1 MEWDA
6 KGVFDSIGAEVKT
19 SVKGTKLCILA
30 GDDTVVMKEWQ
41 TQSTFPTPN
50 SLLPKQWARCDS
62 NA

>member
-1 MEWDA
+1 MGWDA

-50 SLLPKQWARCDS
+50 SLLPK
-62 NA
+62 